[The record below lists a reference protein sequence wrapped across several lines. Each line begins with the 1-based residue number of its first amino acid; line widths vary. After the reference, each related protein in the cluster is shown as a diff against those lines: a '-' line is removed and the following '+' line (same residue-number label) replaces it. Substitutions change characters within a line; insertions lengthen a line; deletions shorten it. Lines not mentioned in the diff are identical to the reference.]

1 MSKYGWSSGK
11 GLGASESG
19 IKTALSVSRPPASSV
34 KLSRAQKKKNKH
46 FGITT
51 EPEKGGMRSRNTVVD
66 SSRGEREKERAQEMG
81 ETSRV
86 VVLEN
91 LCAVDEVDDDLPGE
105 IAEEANKVGVVER
118 CAVVVVPGEEE
129 GDADEVRVFLVM
141 SG

>member
-1 MSKYGWSSGK
+1 
-11 GLGASESG
+11 
-19 IKTALSVSRPPASSV
+19 
-34 KLSRAQKKKNKH
+34 
-46 FGITT
+46 
-51 EPEKGGMRSRNTVVD
+51 VVD